1 MLCLHNFTGVYE
13 KQDFYKDY
21 SYELFND
28 RALNGVRGYMDEE
41 ARKYLLE
48 EIKERSN
55 LSSIH
60 LLDSG
65 NYHHLSRVYLDL
77 IKEPF
82 NLVVYD
88 NHTDMQFSAFGN
100 ILSCGSWIA
109 DAYESLDYLKKII
122 IIGASSKY
130 IDDCAFNKDER
141 VIFADG
147 INEVSLGNELPIYIS
162 VDKDVISENEFISD
176 WDQGIMPVS
185 TLIKELKCLRD
196 SFRIVGVDIC
206 GEPDK
211 SDDINISLSNNINKE
226 LVNIFVDILY

>member
-1 MLCLHNFTGVYE
+1 
-13 KQDFYKDY
+13 
-21 SYELFND
+21 
-28 RALNGVRGYMDEE
+28 
-41 ARKYLLE
+41 
-48 EIKERSN
+48 
-55 LSSIH
+55 
-60 LLDSG
+60 
-65 NYHHLSRVYLDL
+65 
-77 IKEPF
+77 
-82 NLVVYD
+82 
-88 NHTDMQFSAFGN
+88 MQFSAFGN

>member
-1 MLCLHNFTGVYE
+1 MLYLHNFTGIYE

-48 EIKERSN
+48 EIKVRSK
-55 LSSIH
+55 LTSIH

-77 IKEPF
+77 LNEPF

-130 IDDCAFNKDER
+130 IEACEFNKDER
-141 VIFADG
+141 VIFADS
-147 INEVSLGNELPIYIS
+147 INEVSLGNDLPIYIS

-196 SFRIVGVDIC
+196 KFRIMGVDIC
-206 GEPDK
+206 GEPDN

>member
-28 RALNGVRGYMDEE
+28 RALNGVRGYMDDE

-77 IKEPF
+77 IKEPY

>member
-1 MLCLHNFTGVYE
+1 MLYLHNFTGIYE
-13 KQDFYKDY
+13 NQDFYKAYPYRIFD
-21 SYELFND
+21 D
-28 RALNGVRGYMDEE
+28 KALCGVRGYMDDK
-41 ARKYLLE
+41 ARKHLLD

-77 IKEPF
+77 IKEPY

-109 DAYESLDYLKKII
+109 DAYETLHNLNKII
-122 IIGASSKY
+122 VVGANSSY
-130 IDDCAFNKDER
+130 IEECAFNKDKR
-141 VIFADG
+141 VIFTDS
-147 INEVSLGNELPIYIS
+147 ISDVYLENLLPIYIS
-162 VDKDVISENEFISD
+162 IDKDVLSSNEFISD
-176 WDQGIMPVS
+176 WDQGSMS
-185 TLIKELKCLRD
+185 LAALKKEMELLIDR
-196 SFRIVGVDIC
+196 FRVIGADIC
-206 GEPDK
+206 GEPDAD
-211 SDDINISLSNNINKE
+211 DDINISLSNNINKE

>member
-21 SYELFND
+21 PHKLFD
-28 RALNGVRGYMDEE
+28 DKALCGVRGYMDDK

-77 IKEPF
+77 IKEPY

-88 NHTDMQFSAFGN
+88 NHTDMQYSAFGN

-109 DAYESLDYLKKII
+109 DAYETLHNLNKII
-122 IIGASSKY
+122 VVGAKSSY
-130 IDDCAFNKDER
+130 IEECAFNKDKR
-141 VIFADG
+141 VIFADS
-147 INEVSLGNELPIYIS
+147 ISDVYLESLLPIYIS
-162 VDKDVISENEFISD
+162 IDKDVLSANEFISD
-176 WDQGIMPVS
+176 WDQGNMSLAVLKKEMEF
-185 TLIKELKCLRD
+185 LIGR
-196 SFRIVGVDIC
+196 FRIIGTDIC
-206 GEPDK
+206 GEPDN

>member
-28 RALNGVRGYMDEE
+28 RALNGVRGYMEDE

-77 IKEPF
+77 INEPF

-122 IIGASSKY
+122 VIGANSKY
-130 IDDCAFNKDER
+130 IEACEFNKDER
-141 VIFADG
+141 VIFADS
-147 INEVSLGNELPIYIS
+147 INEVSLGNE
-162 VDKDVISENEFISD
+162 DVISENEFISD

-196 SFRIVGVDIC
+196 NFRIMGVDIC
-206 GEPDK
+206 GEPDN
-211 SDDINISLSNNINKE
+211 SDDINISLSDNINKE